1 MSDLDLEFGVR
12 LANVEQALRDLGRIN
27 DANRSAAQTTERAAQ
42 TSSRAV
48 QQLGTSVQQV
58 GQKAGQTVGALGQM
72 AGQIGQV
79 AGLSSSAGSAISQ
92 LGGAVGALSGAMGP
106 LGVALGA
113 VTLAITAVNTA
124 LHYEANRHR
133 EAEQAARD
141 HADQLRSLATA
152 ARQARTEL
160 SLQRDIAGSIGS
172 VGGDQLQ
179 QQAEERRQR
188 VLELERTRAERLAG
202 FGLVERNGQVFR
214 RNAFGEIAASL
225 PAGFESGDGSQAEI
239 ARLREEVT
247 SIERELVRREEQA
260 AADQNRQRDEMIAGG
275 VRSETELAAREARR
289 RGGGGGASAED
300 ENLAGYYARLE
311 QMDRQLREHEQ
322 RRIESMRF
330 LENAEK
336 EHQQELLRLAQETAE
351 EQKRIDE
358 EQARQEQL
366 AQKDKAQADLDR
378 HEQAKRDV
386 QSFRETTDDSLDAVI
401 DAWRKAQQSLKDA
414 GESMMGISELLRV
427 GMTSVANDI
436 ADTIGGTMVGAFES
450 ALGAWLDGSK
460 SFVEAAEDMVK
471 GVLKALVIESIVQA
485 VTETARGIADL
496 AGYKYDTAA
505 LHFAAAAAWGA
516 VGVAAGAVGGAIGA
530 FGGGGKDSAGAGASQ
545 SVTPTDASTT
555 AAPSQPV
562 TINVYPGG
570 FITRRDMYAGVVDA
584 LNESA
589 REGYRIDPSLIGG

>member
-113 VTLAITAVNTA
+113 VTLAITAINTA
-124 LHYEANRHR
+124 LNYEANRHR

-152 ARQARTEL
+152 ARQARQAL
-160 SLQRDIAGSIGS
+160 SVNADISGGSFGNLTS
-172 VGGDQLQ
+172 DTLQ

-188 VLELERTRAERLAG
+188 VLEMERGFASGETRGRGLQERIVNGRGAITGRSIEEMMPAEQR
-202 FGLVERNGQVFR
+202 EEMR
-214 RNAFGEIAASL
+214 
-225 PAGFESGDGSQAEI
+225 
-239 ARLREEVT
+239 RLREEVT

-401 DAWRKAQQSLKDA
+401 DAWRKAQQSLKNA
-414 GESMMGISELLRV
+414 GQSMMGVGELLRV

>member
-113 VTLAITAVNTA
+113 VTLAITAINTA
-124 LHYEANRHR
+124 LNYEANRHR

-152 ARQARTEL
+152 ARQARQAL
-160 SLQRDIAGSIGS
+160 SVNADISGGSFGNLTS
-172 VGGDQLQ
+172 DTLQ

-188 VLELERTRAERLAG
+188 VLEMERGFASGETRGRGLQERIVNGRGAITGRSIEEMMPAEQR
-202 FGLVERNGQVFR
+202 EEMR
-214 RNAFGEIAASL
+214 
-225 PAGFESGDGSQAEI
+225 
-239 ARLREEVT
+239 RLREEVT

>member
-152 ARQARTEL
+152 ARQARQAL
-160 SLQRDIAGSIGS
+160 SVNADISGGSFGNLS
-172 VGGDQLQ
+172 SDTLQ

-188 VLELERTRAERLAG
+188 VLEMERGFASGETRGSGLQERVVNGRGAITGRTIEEMMPAERR
-202 FGLVERNGQVFR
+202 EEMR
-214 RNAFGEIAASL
+214 
-225 PAGFESGDGSQAEI
+225 
-239 ARLREEVT
+239 RLREEVT

-358 EQARQEQL
+358 EQARDAAL
-366 AQKDKAQADLDR
+366 AQKAKADAEIER
-378 HEQAKRDV
+378 NAEAKESV
-386 QSFRETTDDSLDAVI
+386 QSFRDATSASLADVVT
-401 DAWRKAQQSLKDA
+401 AWRDAQQSLKNA
-414 GESMMGISELLRV
+414 GQSMMGVGELLRV
-427 GMTSVANDI
+427 GMTSVGNEI
-436 ADTIGGTMVGAFES
+436 AETIGGTMVGAFES

-570 FITRRDMYAGVVDA
+570 FITRRDVYGGVVDA
-584 LNESA
+584 MNEAA
-589 REGYRIDPSLIGG
+589 REGYRVDPSLIGG

>member
-124 LHYEANRHR
+124 LNYEANRHR

-152 ARQARTEL
+152 ARQARQAL
-160 SLQRDIAGSIGS
+160 SVNADISGGSFGNLTS
-172 VGGDQLQ
+172 DTLQ

-188 VLELERTRAERLAG
+188 VLEMERGFASGETRGSGLQERIVNGRGAITGRSIEEMMPAEQR
-202 FGLVERNGQVFR
+202 EEMR
-214 RNAFGEIAASL
+214 
-225 PAGFESGDGSQAEI
+225 
-239 ARLREEVT
+239 RLREEVT

-311 QMDRQLREHEQ
+311 QMDRQVREHEQ

-336 EHQQELLRLAQETAE
+336 EHQQELLRLAQESAE

>member
-113 VTLAITAVNTA
+113 VTLAITAINTA
-124 LHYEANRHR
+124 LNYEANRHR

-152 ARQARTEL
+152 ARQARQAL
-160 SLQRDIAGSIGS
+160 SVNADISGGSFGNLTS
-172 VGGDQLQ
+172 DTLQ

-188 VLELERTRAERLAG
+188 VLEMERGFASGETRGSGLQERIVNGRGAITGRSIEEMMPAEQR
-202 FGLVERNGQVFR
+202 EEMR
-214 RNAFGEIAASL
+214 
-225 PAGFESGDGSQAEI
+225 
-239 ARLREEVT
+239 RLREEVT

-311 QMDRQLREHEQ
+311 QMDRQVREHEQ

-336 EHQQELLRLAQETAE
+336 EHQQELLRLAQESAE

>member
-1 MSDLDLEFGVR
+1 M
-12 LANVEQALRDLGRIN
+12 
-27 DANRSAAQTTERAAQ
+27 
-42 TSSRAV
+42 
-48 QQLGTSVQQV
+48 
-58 GQKAGQTVGALGQM
+58 
-72 AGQIGQV
+72 
-79 AGLSSSAGSAISQ
+79 
-92 LGGAVGALSGAMGP
+92 
-106 LGVALGA
+106 
-113 VTLAITAVNTA
+113 
-124 LHYEANRHR
+124 
-133 EAEQAARD
+133 
-141 HADQLRSLATA
+141 
-152 ARQARTEL
+152 
-160 SLQRDIAGSIGS
+160 
-172 VGGDQLQ
+172 
-179 QQAEERRQR
+179 
-188 VLELERTRAERLAG
+188 
-202 FGLVERNGQVFR
+202 
-214 RNAFGEIAASL
+214 
-225 PAGFESGDGSQAEI
+225 
-239 ARLREEVT
+239 
-247 SIERELVRREEQA
+247 
-260 AADQNRQRDEMIAGG
+260 
-275 VRSETELAAREARR
+275 
-289 RGGGGGASAED
+289 
-300 ENLAGYYARLE
+300 
-311 QMDRQLREHEQ
+311 
-322 RRIESMRF
+322 
-330 LENAEK
+330 
-336 EHQQELLRLAQETAE
+336 
-351 EQKRIDE
+351 
-358 EQARQEQL
+358 
-366 AQKDKAQADLDR
+366 
-378 HEQAKRDV
+378 